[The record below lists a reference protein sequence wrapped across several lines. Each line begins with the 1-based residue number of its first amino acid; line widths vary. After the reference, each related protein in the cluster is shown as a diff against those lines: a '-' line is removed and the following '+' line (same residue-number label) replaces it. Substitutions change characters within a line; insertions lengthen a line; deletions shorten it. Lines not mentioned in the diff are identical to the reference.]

1 MSDCPKA
8 MNGTLKVQQLQRTLY
23 LKSKQ
28 CKEVRFYSIYD
39 KIYLKDVLWEAWRQ
53 VKANQGSAGI
63 DGKSISDIIDQ
74 GEAKIINKLQQ
85 QLRAKLY
92 KFTSSRLVEIPKAK
106 GGTRPLEVMTVEDLI
121 VLTAM
126 KIVIE
131 PIFEADFH
139 ECSYGYRPKRGAKQA
154 SLVIREDLYQQAWGV
169 VEIDFQSYFTSIP
182 HEKLLKLINVSS
194 GFILLIYNNLISI
207 I

>member
-1 MSDCPKA
+1 M
-8 MNGTLKVQQLQRTLY
+8 
-23 LKSKQ
+23 
-28 CKEVRFYSIYD
+28 
-39 KIYLKDVLWEAWRQ
+39 
-53 VKANQGSAGI
+53 
-63 DGKSISDIIDQ
+63 
-74 GEAKIINKLQQ
+74 QQ

-92 KFTSSRLVEIPKAK
+92 KFTSSRLVKIPKAK

-169 VEIDFQSYFTSIP
+169 V
-182 HEKLLKLINVSS
+182 
-194 GFILLIYNNLISI
+194 
-207 I
+207 